1 MSEATMTFR
10 LDTDLKASFAQAAAA
25 ADRTAA
31 QLLREFMR
39 NYVQSQKE
47 KKEEKEYDAWFRA
60 QVQEGLDDMVAGRYI
75 SHEEMMRLIN
85 EQNARLDQIN
95 GCSRSAA

>member
-47 KKEEKEYDAWFRA
+47 KKEEKQKKNMFFFTAHHHLPCVLHFY
-60 QVQEGLDDMVAGRYI
+60 YPC
-75 SHEEMMRLIN
+75 H
-85 EQNARLDQIN
+85 
-95 GCSRSAA
+95 